1 MTFLENK
8 LNGITR
14 RIHSIKYGMFYW
26 GNKDYKIPG
35 ILKINGEKKK
45 LKVADM
51 NIIEFTGLC
60 INDCYHLGYLKKKL
74 GTVNSIVDVG
84 ANSGMFTI
92 AARQFFPEAGIHCYE
107 PNPYLAETLSF
118 NAKQLNAVPYME
130 AVMKEDCH
138 VNLNFTESDLATT
151 ASKNEEGNVTGS
163 SLATVIKRIGE
174 IDILKLDCEGAEW
187 GILEDRKSFQQIRSL
202 TMEYHLSVEKGM
214 DIKKLFQ
221 LLTEI
226 DFTILHHTVLSG
238 EQGIVVAINKSKLL
252 KRNYDE

>member
-8 LNGITR
+8 LSGINR
-14 RIHSIKYGMFYW
+14 RINSIKYGMFYW
-26 GNKDYKIPG
+26 RNIDYKIADV
-35 ILKINGEKKK
+35 LRINGKLTP
-45 LKVADM
+45 LKVEGM
-51 NIIEFTGLC
+51 NINEFTGIC
-60 INDCYHLGYLKKKL
+60 INDGYHLRYLKKKL

-151 ASKNEEGNVTGS
+151 ASKNEEGN
-163 SLATVIKRIGE
+163 
-174 IDILKLDCEGAEW
+174 
-187 GILEDRKSFQQIRSL
+187 
-202 TMEYHLSVEKGM
+202 
-214 DIKKLFQ
+214 
-221 LLTEI
+221 
-226 DFTILHHTVLSG
+226 
-238 EQGIVVAINKSKLL
+238 
-252 KRNYDE
+252 